1 MEAKNITLTTEAIA
15 AIERLQHI
23 NGTYNFY
30 EMTLSRLFGFIL
42 DQSDEIGMS
51 DTEAISTLRAL
62 RYIREDLAAIAGR
75 SKTSAAANS
84 DEENAAGKVES
95 AFSGFN
101 ITEGE
106 NDFRELSHMAAD
118 TEPEADDSGAE
129 EESPDNEEERRLL

>member
-23 NGTYNFY
+23 NGTYDFY

-42 DQSDEIGMS
+42 DQSDEIGMG

-75 SKTSAAANS
+75 SKASVPTTAH
-84 DEENAAGKVES
+84 EENAAGKVES

-101 ITEGE
+101 IAEGE
-106 NDFRELSHMAAD
+106 TDFRELSQRAAD
-118 TEPEADDSGAE
+118 SEPEADDSGAE
-129 EESPDNEEERRLL
+129 EESPDNEE